1 MEGWKDI
8 WEKAAY
14 IALRLI
20 ATLSIMCIGLYGHH
34 CSYEKK
40 YFFKIFFED
49 NFLNL
54 VILC

>member
-20 ATLSIMCIGLYGHH
+20 ATLSIMCNVELLM
-34 CSYEKK
+34 KK
-40 YFFKIFFED
+40 GGFT
-49 NFLNL
+49 L
-54 VILC
+54 V